1 MRSEQARG
9 SQTGSGP
16 HAWVCEAVGSGD
28 GMLRALQ
35 PSKTIQALVRDMP
48 SIGVEESPCSPQ
60 FLSEL
65 SAYTPVAKLPWH
77 LM

>member
-1 MRSEQARG
+1 
-9 SQTGSGP
+9 
-16 HAWVCEAVGSGD
+16 
-28 GMLRALQ
+28 MLRALQ
-35 PSKTIQALVRDMP
+35 PSKTIRALVRDMP
-48 SIGVEESPCSPQ
+48 SIGVEENPCSPQ